1 MNTDLFIE
9 SLFASLVSGNR
20 NASRR
25 LVETA
30 IDHDISAD
38 TIAREVFWPTI
49 NNITTIIMIREMKK
63 SSRMKMIRMQ
73 SQSFLPARLIKMTSK
88 S

>member
-30 IDHDISAD
+30 IAHDISAD

-49 NNITTIIMIREMKK
+49 NNITRI
-63 SSRMKMIRMQ
+63 SC
-73 SQSFLPARLIKMTSK
+73 
-88 S
+88 